1 MKIAFFNPS
10 TMAFN
15 VETPQLQP
23 LGGIASC
30 LCYLARALAD
40 RGHDVTLVSLLPD
53 GTPPVL
59 LGVKHQPIH
68 PVLADPAGYFAKE
81 NFDAAI
87 AVNYPDIAPYI
98 RSGSPR
104 TLNIAWPHV
113 FANQPALN
121 LLPQVQQMLDLI
133 VYVSETQRADFK
145 LATRGVVIGNAISPG
160 FENMFASAEDLLAAK
175 QNRAVYASMPFRGLD
190 ELVEVMGRT
199 RAQTELHVFSSMQA
213 YQDSDERFAALY
225 AGMGANPRI
234 RYHGGVGQAELARQF
249 RGAAFLVYPSTF
261 IETYCIVAQ
270 EALAAGLK
278 VISNTFGALPETT
291 MGFADLLPVTGN
303 FNRQTHVAGITD
315 LLDRNEAAFRV
326 SPREWAQERFAQVQA
341 INCVSTWAA
350 RAAQWEALL
359 VSQLRN

>member
-1 MKIAFFNPS
+1 
-10 TMAFN
+10 
-15 VETPQLQP
+15 
-23 LGGIASC
+23 
-30 LCYLARALAD
+30 
-40 RGHDVTLVSLLPD
+40 
-53 GTPPVL
+53 
-59 LGVKHQPIH
+59 
-68 PVLADPAGYFAKE
+68 
-81 NFDAAI
+81 
-87 AVNYPDIAPYI
+87 
-98 RSGSPR
+98 
-104 TLNIAWPHV
+104 
-113 FANQPALN
+113 
-121 LLPQVQQMLDLI
+121 
-133 VYVSETQRADFK
+133 
-145 LATRGVVIGNAISPG
+145 
-160 FENMFASAEDLLAAK
+160 
-175 QNRAVYASMPFRGLD
+175 
-190 ELVEVMGRT
+190 
-199 RAQTELHVFSSMQA
+199 MQA

-341 INCVSTWAA
+341 INRVSTWAA